1 MNEYSQKSALQLGKE
16 LFLGSNSKVMNLDIK
31 QLQAQKKVEKVNN
44 ETKIILT
51 TWETIAK
58 AAEDEKM
65 LRSVKNKTI
74 FNDDYYYRCL
84 SSN

>member
-1 MNEYSQKSALQLGKE
+1 
-16 LFLGSNSKVMNLDIK
+16 MNLDIK